1 MAAQAESVWL
11 ATDPDREG
19 EAIAWHLLEAAEI
32 EPERAQRVAFHEITK
47 PAIHEAFEHPRQISM
62 DLVNAQQTRRI
73 LDRLVGYSLSP
84 LLWAK
89 VRGRLSAGR
98 VQSVAVRLIVDR
110 ERAITAFVPQEYWS
124 IEAELAKAG
133 NSAER
138 SASGGATFRARLV
151 RVGETE

>member
-1 MAAQAESVWL
+1 MPG
-11 ATDPDREG
+11 TCC
-19 EAIAWHLLEAAEI
+19 EAAEI
-32 EPERAQRVAFHEITK
+32 EPERAQRVVFHEITR
-47 PAIHEAFEHPRQISM
+47 PAIEEAFAHPRDIAM

-110 ERAITAFVPQEYWS
+110 ERAD
-124 IEAELAKAG
+124 
-133 NSAER
+133 
-138 SASGGATFRARLV
+138 
-151 RVGETE
+151 